1 MFFFT
6 MDIKKSEESVFL
18 GLLKWVP
25 CFEWG
30 NWFPE
35 WSAWIHEK
43 GTWFPKMSTFFNKIE
58 VLQKLGT
65 PIGTEGTYF
74 GNDKTFCFLEL
85 LGWNL
90 KNLETWQG
98 IIFLYS
104 FWCESLGGNLL

>member
-1 MFFFT
+1 

-35 WSAWIHEK
+35 WSTWIHEK

-65 PIGTEGTYF
+65 PIGTEG
-74 GNDKTFCFLEL
+74 
-85 LGWNL
+85 
-90 KNLETWQG
+90 
-98 IIFLYS
+98 
-104 FWCESLGGNLL
+104 